1 MLTADGGS
9 ASVSRVRCVASA
21 RVPEDLSEVIRH
33 LESCYPRE
41 GCGVLLRAGAEGPW
55 RVRPLHNVQDALH
68 ASDPVHH
75 PRTSRTAY
83 SFEPR
88 EWLAVLTEAD
98 ARGEHVA
105 CVFHSHVDT
114 EATFSDEDRRQAAP
128 QGQILIPG
136 AAYLVMSVHSGCV
149 SDVRIFWWDC
159 GEFQERPVLPDS
171 WKCQPTD
178 FP

>member
-1 MLTADGGS
+1 MWPAL
-9 ASVSRVRCVASA
+9 
-21 RVPEDLSEVIRH
+21 PEDLSEILLH
-33 LESCYPRE
+33 LESCYPQE

-55 RVRPLHNVQDALH
+55 RVRPLRNVQDALH
-68 ASDPVHH
+68 ASDPVRH

-83 SFEPR
+83 SFDPR

-98 ARGEHVA
+98 VRGEHVA

-114 EATFSDEDRRQAAP
+114 GATFSDEDRRQAAP

-136 AAYLVMSVHSGCV
+136 AAYLVISVHSECV

-159 GEFQERPVLPDS
+159 GEFQERPVLPGS
-171 WKCQPTD
+171 WKRQPMD